1 MKKILKFFGIS
12 VATII
17 VLLMVLPFAFR
28 GKIESVIK
36 SEGNK
41 LLNAQFDFESLDISL
56 LRRFPLASVLLNDF
70 WLKGVGVFENDT
82 LVRAGE
88 LTAAVNIR
96 ALFNGDYEVSKI
108 IVDDTHV
115 KAIVLEDGRVNW
127 DVMKPSDE
135 PAEEQ
140 VEATQPTEESGD
152 VSFKVALK
160 KLSISDFSVVYDD
173 RQGGMYASVQ
183 DFDATCSGDF
193 GSDMTTVKLSAQT
206 PSVTFRMGGVPFLSR
221 AKVKADMDI
230 AADLVNQKFTLNDNE
245 LQLNAIRA
253 AIDGWV
259 ALNDKGMDMDLKL
272 NTNDVGFKELL
283 SLIPA
288 IYAKDFEDITTD
300 GVASLTA
307 YAKGSLVG
315 EDTLPAFDVALNVK
329 DAMFRYPSLPAG
341 VDAINIAARVM
352 NPGGS
357 VDATTVSVNPFNFTL
372 AGNPFSMTAD
382 VKTPISDPD
391 FKASAKGKIDLGM
404 IKDVYPLED
413 MNLNGVVNADMSVAG
428 RLSYI
433 EKEQFEKVDAKGSIS
448 LSDMKLQMKDI
459 PDVEIERSTFS
470 FNPSYL
476 ALSQTTINIG
486 ENDLTLDSRFENYLG
501 YLLKGSTIKGT
512 LNVSSNKIN
521 LNDFMSSS
529 STESAETE
537 PAAPATEETPAEQVS
552 TATGGIRVPGNI
564 DFRAQVNMN
573 KVTLDKISFSNI
585 KGLLV
590 VKNSKVDMQ
599 NISLNTMGGSVVAN
613 GYYDTPVGEQPRL
626 DAGFALNNISFAE
639 AYRDLNMVQQ
649 LAPIFSGLTGNFSG
663 SVKVNTL
670 LDDNMN
676 PVLQSLNGSG
686 SLSTKDLSL
695 GEVKAINMVADILKK
710 PSLKDT
716 RVKDLAVEFAIKDG
730 RVETKPFDIKLGD
743 YTMRLSG
750 STGLD
755 QTIDYRGTITIPESA
770 GAVAKLG
777 TVDMTIGGTFTSP
790 KVGIDL
796 EGLAKQAAQKAVD
809 QVKEQAEQKVQEVKD
824 QVKEQAEQKVQEVK
838 QQAQEKAQEAVQEV
852 KQQAQEKAQEAAKSA
867 LSNIGEK
874 LGASATK
881 QPAEAADSTATSS
894 NAEKATNAI
903 GKAIDLFKKK
913 K

>member
-1 MKKILKFFGIS
+1 MTNSELDMKKILKISGIA
-12 VATII
+12 VAALV
-17 VLLMVLPFAFR
+17 VLLMLLPFAFR

-56 LRRFPLASVLLNDF
+56 LRRFPLASVSLNDF

-88 LTAAVNIR
+88 LTAAVNLMSLIS
-96 ALFNGDYEVSKI
+96 GDYEVSKI
-108 IVDDTHV
+108 IVDETRV

-127 DVMKPSDE
+127 DVMKSSGDQPTEVGE
-135 PAEEQ
+135 PAE
-140 VEATQPTEESGD
+140 ASD

-160 KLSISDFSVVYDD
+160 KLAISDFGVVYDD
-173 RQGGMYASVQ
+173 RQGGMYAAVE
-183 DFDATCSGDF
+183 DFDAVCSGDF
-193 GSDMTTVKLSAQT
+193 GSDMTTIKLSANT
-206 PSVTFRMGGVPFLSR
+206 PAVTFRMGGVPFLNR
-221 AKVKADMDI
+221 AAVKADMDI
-230 AADLVNQKFTLNDNE
+230 AADLVNQKFTLNENE

-259 ALNDKGMDMDLKL
+259 DMTDKGMDMDLKL
-272 NTNDVGFKELL
+272 NTNEVGFKELL

-288 IYAKDFEDITTD
+288 IYAKDFEGIKTD
-300 GVASLTA
+300 GVATLTA
-307 YAKGSLVG
+307 EAKGSLEG
-315 EDTLPAFDVALNVK
+315 EDIVPAFDVALNVK
-329 DAMFRYPSLPAG
+329 NAMFRYPSLPAG
-341 VDAINIAARVM
+341 VDAINIAATVK

-357 VDATTVSVNPFNFTL
+357 VDATTISVNPFNFTL

-391 FKASAKGKIDLGM
+391 FKASAKGKIDLGK

-413 MNLNGVVNADMSVAG
+413 MNLNGVVNADMSLAG

-433 EKEQFEKVDAKGSIS
+433 EKEQFDKVEAQGSIN
-448 LSDMKLQMKDI
+448 LSNMKLQMESM
-459 PDVEIERSTFS
+459 PDVDIERSTFS
-470 FNPSYL
+470 FSPRYVE
-476 ALSQTTINIG
+476 LSQTTVNIG
-486 ENDLTLDSRFENYLG
+486 ANDLTLDSRFENYLG
-501 YLLKGSTIKGT
+501 YLLKGTTIKGT

-521 LNDFMSSS
+521 LNDFMGGE
-529 STESAETE
+529 STGSAQQPAAEESATE
-537 PAAPATEETPAEQVS
+537 QAT
-552 TATGGIRVPGNI
+552 TATGGIRVPDNI
-564 DFRAQVNMN
+564 DFRAQVNM
-573 KVTLDKISFSNI
+573 KQVMLDKMSFSDI

-590 VKNSKVDMQ
+590 IKNSKVDMQ

-639 AYRDLNMVQQ
+639 AYRDLDMVQQ

-670 LDDNMN
+670 LDDTMS
-676 PVLQSLNGSG
+676 PVVQTLNGSG

-695 GEVKAINMVADILKK
+695 GDVKVINMVADIVKK

-716 RVKDLAVEFAIKDG
+716 RVKDLAVEFTIKDG
-730 RVETKPFDIKLGD
+730 RVNTKPFDIKMGD
-743 YTMRLSG
+743 YTMKLSG

-755 QTIDYRGTITIPESA
+755 QTIDYRGTITLPASA

-796 EGLAKQAAQKAVD
+796 ESLAKQAAQ
-809 QVKEQAEQKVQEVKD
+809 Q
-824 QVKEQAEQKVQEVK
+824 
-838 QQAQEKAQEAVQEV
+838 
-852 KQQAQEKAQEAAKSA
+852 AAKSA
-867 LSNIGEK
+867 LSSLGEK
-874 LGASATK
+874 LGVSSSQASQAT
-881 QPAEAADSTATSS
+881 ESADSTATAAPATK
-894 NAEKATNAI
+894 AEKAANAI

-913 K
+913 